1 MDVSALG
8 KSHRRCL
15 CWYGSRLI
23 DPADPGLNGAADG
36 PLYCE
41 QCQAYV
47 QRGSKHCRECDKCV
61 LGFDHHCKWVNNC
74 IGRRNYRPFFVL
86 LSSMCSML
94 ALQAAVGIWLTYRC
108 FTDTEQ
114 IAARLAAA
122 YPAYMRVREYE
133 AALLVYSCVCA
144 AALYPLGDLLLLH
157 LVLACRG
164 MTTWDYIMA
173 NRDTSIEP
181 SALSRN
187 VTKAFRYVRS
197 LGPRSIRVRD
207 DPNMSSSS
215 GSGGS
220 TAGGHKRHVGIN
232 PCLAC
237 TTELNRAAL
246 GSSGGSKFDHFFAS
260 KADRPEGFDAALI
273 FTPRLGEEA
282 EKQTGSVTPG
292 AARHGGTQQVLIA
305 IDAAG
310 YQQRAGDEFSCGSE
324 TVFDPAVRTAAEI
337 KAAQLALNK
346 ALPPPEVL
354 DEVRALLQPSATSVV
369 AELDKLNI
377 YGPGGF
383 FKPHCDT
390 PRSQDHFG
398 TLIICLPS
406 PFKGGQLLLRH
417 VDHNSSA
424 APSTRTYDWSASA
437 DAAPQ
442 GLQWAAFYA
451 DTEHEVLPV
460 TEGHRMTL
468 TYNLRAVQKQQW
480 PAPFTEPGVKTS
492 SNNLKGPGAE
502 AGQPDQKVAVSSSS
516 SNGSWMTPADVS
528 ASAELAAEVR
538 RLLADKDWHGSCERL
553 GFVLQQKYSVGLA
566 DLAAL
571 SFPEALKGP
580 DRLLAAALQQAGLQP
595 R

>member
-1 MDVSALG
+1 MKRRHGCQCPWKVSQTVSLLVWFTVLAGCYALFIPIIQEAAAQTAVAVLYTATAIIVTVTYFIV
-8 KSHRRCL
+8 SI
-15 CWYGSRLI
+15 I

-157 LVLACRG
+157 VVLACRG

-181 SALSRN
+181 SALSKN
-187 VTKAFRYVRS
+187 VTKAFRYVHS

-237 TTELNRAAL
+237 TTELNRAAP
-246 GSSGGSKFDHFFAS
+246 SSSAGSKFDHFFAS

-305 IDAAG
+305 IDAAS
-310 YQQRAGDEFSCGSE
+310 YQQRAGDEFSC
-324 TVFDPAVRTAAEI
+324 VAADATA
-337 KAAQLALNK
+337 
-346 ALPPPEVL
+346 P
-354 DEVRALLQPSATSVV
+354 
-369 AELDKLNI
+369 
-377 YGPGGF
+377 
-383 FKPHCDT
+383 
-390 PRSQDHFG
+390 
-398 TLIICLPS
+398 
-406 PFKGGQLLLRH
+406 
-417 VDHNSSA
+417 SSA
-424 APSTRTYDWSASA
+424 AAATAQQRDMVAA
-437 DAAPQ
+437 AAAPTDAEQ
-442 GLQWAAFYA
+442 RAASSGGVRSAVRFA
-451 DTEHEVLPV
+451 D
-460 TEGHRMTL
+460 
-468 TYNLRAVQKQQW
+468 
-480 PAPFTEPGVKTS
+480 
-492 SNNLKGPGAE
+492 
-502 AGQPDQKVAVSSSS
+502 
-516 SNGSWMTPADVS
+516 
-528 ASAELAAEVR
+528 
-538 RLLADKDWHGSCERL
+538 
-553 GFVLQQKYSVGLA
+553 
-566 DLAAL
+566 
-571 SFPEALKGP
+571 
-580 DRLLAAALQQAGLQP
+580 
-595 R
+595 